1 MVLGGKG
8 AFATWFSG
16 DIDCIH
22 GINWLPFTPAS
33 IYMGRFPDYVKRNHT
48 RIVEKRAK
56 GADYNNGW
64 GDLVVMFNALSDP
77 KMAAKYID
85 ENPHCSLEGGNTHAF
100 MYHWI
105 HTLEKLGRNDAAVT
119 SNHLFTNVYLKN
131 GKKTYAAYNF
141 QKSAIEVKFSDGFTM
156 KVKPSSMAL
165 KRSKE

>member
-1 MVLGGKG
+1 M
-8 AFATWFSG
+8 
-16 DIDCIH
+16 
-22 GINWLPFTPAS
+22 
-33 IYMGRFPDYVKRNHT
+33 
-48 RIVEKRAK
+48 EKRAK

-85 ENPHCSLEGGNTHAF
+85 ENPRCSLEGGNTHAF

-105 HTLEKLGRNDAAVT
+105 HTLEQLGRNDVAVT
-119 SNHLFTNVYLKN
+119 SDHLFTSVYLKN
-131 GKKTYAAYNF
+131 GKKTYVAYNF
-141 QKSAIEVKFSDGFTM
+141 QKSAIQVKFSDGFTM